1 VATRPIAA
9 NVFATSPL
17 RLIGGR
23 HRENGQIVFPLPA
36 DPANFEPVDLPTQ
49 GSLWSYTV
57 QRFPPKSPP
66 YRGPAPFAP
75 YAVGYVELP
84 HAVIVESLLTGV
96 EFTALRVGLP
106 MELTTIPVR
115 TDEDGTTVVSYAF
128 RPSAGSAA

>member
-1 VATRPIAA
+1 MATRPIAA

-23 HRENGQIVFPLPA
+23 DRSSGNLVFPLPPEA
-36 DPANFEPVDLPTQ
+36 ANYEPVDLPTH

-66 YRGPAPFAP
+66 YRGPAPFVP

-84 HAVIVESLLTGV
+84 HALIVESLLTDV
-96 EFTALRVGLP
+96 DFSALRVGLP
-106 MELTTIPVR
+106 MELTTIPLR
-115 TDEDGTTVVSYAF
+115 TDKDGTTVVSYAF
-128 RPSAGSAA
+128 RPSTECEA